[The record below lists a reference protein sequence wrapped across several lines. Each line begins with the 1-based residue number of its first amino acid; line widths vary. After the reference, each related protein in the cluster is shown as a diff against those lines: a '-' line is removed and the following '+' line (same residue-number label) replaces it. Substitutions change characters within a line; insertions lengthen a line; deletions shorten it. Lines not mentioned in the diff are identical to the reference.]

1 MATSELDV
9 PRFGQRHRR
18 RGPISLPTGRTAP
31 LAGAARPPALSPLL
45 PARPMFQTFDETALT
60 NAVAPRVGR
69 LRQALAKLKVDAFLV
84 PRGDRHKGEYVPAH
98 DERLKWLTAFSG
110 SAGLAVVAPQRAVLF
125 VDGRYT
131 VQARQQTDTS
141 LFEIE
146 QVPAAKTSDWL
157 LDALGTGQTVGFD
170 PWLHSIDEVERLE
183 AALKPSGIRLKPL
196 ARNPMD
202 KIWGAD
208 QPPPP
213 AAPVVAHPLSRAGR
227 SAQEKIADVQA
238 ALAKGGE
245 DAIVLTLTDSIAWL
259 FNIRGSDIPHT
270 PAVLAFAIV
279 PAEGRASLFV
289 ERDRLSET
297 HASQL
302 EDIADLVPPEA
313 LTEQIDALKA
323 ARKRVRLN
331 PATAAYW
338 FSRRLGE
345 KSVSRGP
352 DPCQRAK
359 AIKNAAEIK
368 GARAAHHR
376 DAVAVCRFLA
386 WLDQEAPS
394 GRLDEI
400 AAARQLEAFRAETG
414 KLKEISFDTI
424 AGSGPN
430 GAIVHYRVN
439 TESNRRIGRGEL
451 FLVDSGAQYGDGT
464 TDVTRTVAVG
474 RPRPE
479 MRTHY
484 TLVLKGHIA
493 VSTALFPE
501 GTRGVELDP
510 LARQALWRHG
520 LDYDHGTGHGVGSY
534 LSVHEGPQS
543 ISRRGEAVLEAG
555 MIISNE
561 PGFYLE
567 DEYGIR
573 IENLVLV
580 NPPMTPEG
588 GDRAMLSFETLTLA
602 PYDRRLIETKLLT
615 SDEKAWVDAYHKRVM
630 TEVGPELAAADRRW
644 LEAATKR
651 L

>member
-1 MATSELDV
+1 
-9 PRFGQRHRR
+9 
-18 RGPISLPTGRTAP
+18 
-31 LAGAARPPALSPLL
+31 
-45 PARPMFQTFDETALT
+45 MFQTFDETALT
-60 NAVAPRVGR
+60 NAIAPRVAQ
-69 LRQALAKLKVDAFLV
+69 LRQAMATLRIDAFLV
-84 PRGDRHKGEYVPAH
+84 PRGDRHRGEYVAAH

-110 SAGLAVVAPQRAVLF
+110 SAGLAIVAARSAVLF

-141 LFEIE
+141 LFEIQ
-146 QVPAAKTSDWL
+146 QVPAAKTADWL
-157 LDALGTGQTVGFD
+157 QGALGTGQTVGFD
-170 PWLHSIDEVERLE
+170 PWLHSIDEIEQLE
-183 AALKPSGIRLKPL
+183 AALKSKGIRLKALP
-196 ARNPMD
+196 RNPID

-227 SAQEKIADVQA
+227 SAEEKIADVQA
-238 ALAKGGE
+238 ALAAAGE
-245 DAIVLTLTDSIAWL
+245 DAIVLTLTDSVAWL

-289 ERDRLSET
+289 EHERLGEA
-297 HASQL
+297 HARQL
-302 EDIADLVPPEA
+302 EEVADLVPPEA
-313 LTEQIDALKA
+313 LTDNIDALKA
-323 ARKRVRLN
+323 AGKRVRLN

-345 KSVSRGP
+345 KCVSRGP

-368 GARAAHHR
+368 GTRAAHHR
-376 DAVAVCRFLA
+376 DGVAVCRFLA
-386 WLDQEAPS
+386 WFDREAPP

-400 AAARQLEAFRAETG
+400 KAASELEAFRAETG

-451 FLVDSGAQYGDGT
+451 FLVDSGAQYADGT
-464 TDVTRTVAVG
+464 TDVTRTIAIG
-474 RPRPE
+474 RPKPE

-493 VSTALFPE
+493 IATAVFPE

-567 DEYGIR
+567 GAYGIR

-580 NPPMTPEG
+580 NPPQKPEG

-602 PYDRRLIETKLLT
+602 PFDRRLIDTKLLT
-615 SDEKAWVDAYHKRVM
+615 GEEKAWVDAYHKRVM
-630 TEVGPELAAADRRW
+630 AEVGPELDAADRRW
-644 LEAATKR
+644 LEGATKR

>member
-1 MATSELDV
+1 
-9 PRFGQRHRR
+9 
-18 RGPISLPTGRTAP
+18 
-31 LAGAARPPALSPLL
+31 
-45 PARPMFQTFDETALT
+45 MFQTFDETALT
-60 NAVAPRVGR
+60 NAVAPRVAQ
-69 LRQALAKLKVDAFLV
+69 LRQALATLRIDAFMV
-84 PRGDRHKGEYVPAH
+84 PRGDRHRGEYVATH

-110 SAGLAVVAPQRAVLF
+110 SAGLAVVAARSAVLF

-141 LFEIE
+141 LFEIQ
-146 QVPAAKTSDWL
+146 QVPAAKTADWL
-157 LDALGTGQTVGFD
+157 QGALGTGQTVGFD
-170 PWLHSIDEVERLE
+170 PWLHSIDEIERLE
-183 AALKPSGIRLKPL
+183 AALKSKGIRLKALP
-196 ARNPMD
+196 RNPID

-213 AAPVVAHPLSRAGR
+213 AAPVVAHPISRAGR
-227 SAQEKIADVQA
+227 SAEEKITDVQA
-238 ALAKGGE
+238 ALAAAGE
-245 DAIVLTLTDSIAWL
+245 DAIVLTLTDSVAWL

-279 PAEGRASLFV
+279 PAEGRAALFV
-289 ERDRLSET
+289 EHERLGET
-297 HASQL
+297 HARQL
-302 EDIADLVPPEA
+302 EEVADLVPPET
-313 LTEQIDALKA
+313 LTDSIDALKA
-323 ARKRVRLN
+323 AGKRVRLN

-338 FSRRLGE
+338 FSKRLGE
-345 KSVSRGP
+345 KCVSRGP

-368 GARAAHHR
+368 GTRAAHHR
-376 DAVAVCRFLA
+376 DGVAVCRFLA
-386 WLDQEAPS
+386 WFDREAPS

-400 AAARQLEAFRAETG
+400 KAASQLEAFRAETG

-451 FLVDSGAQYGDGT
+451 FLVDSGAQYADGT
-464 TDVTRTVAVG
+464 TDVTRTIAIG
-474 RPRPE
+474 RPKPE

-493 VSTALFPE
+493 IATAVFPE
-501 GTRGVELDP
+501 GSRGVELDP

-567 DEYGIR
+567 GAYGIR
-573 IENLVLV
+573 IENLILV
-580 NPPMTPEG
+580 NPPQTPEG

-602 PYDRRLIETKLLT
+602 PFDRRLIDTKLLT
-615 SDEKAWVDAYHKRVM
+615 SDEKAWVDAYHRRVM
-630 TEVGPELAAADRRW
+630 AEVGPELDAADRRW

>member
-1 MATSELDV
+1 
-9 PRFGQRHRR
+9 
-18 RGPISLPTGRTAP
+18 
-31 LAGAARPPALSPLL
+31 
-45 PARPMFQTFDETALT
+45 MFQTFDETALT
-60 NAVAPRVGR
+60 NAVAPRVDQ
-69 LRQALAKLKVDAFLV
+69 LRQAMATLRIDAFLV
-84 PRGDRHKGEYVPAH
+84 PRGDRHRGEYVAAH
-98 DERLKWLTAFSG
+98 DERLKWLTALSG
-110 SAGLAVVAPQRAVLF
+110 SAGLAVVAARSAVLF

-141 LFEIE
+141 LFEIQ
-146 QVPAAKTSDWL
+146 QVPAAKTADWL
-157 LDALGTGQTVGFD
+157 QGTLGTGQTVGFD
-170 PWLHSIDEVERLE
+170 PWLHSIDEIERLE
-183 AALKPSGIRLKPL
+183 AALKSKGIRLKALP
-196 ARNPMD
+196 RNPID

-238 ALAKGGE
+238 ALAAAGE
-245 DAIVLTLTDSIAWL
+245 DAIVLTLTDSVAWL

-279 PAEGRASLFV
+279 PAEGRASLFI
-289 ERDRLSET
+289 ERERLGEA
-297 HASQL
+297 HARQL
-302 EDIADLVPPEA
+302 EEVADLVPPEA
-313 LTEQIDALKA
+313 LTDNIDALKA
-323 ARKRVRLN
+323 AGKRVRLN

-338 FSRRLGE
+338 FSKRLGE
-345 KSVSRGP
+345 KCVSRGP

-368 GARAAHHR
+368 GTRAAHHR
-376 DAVAVCRFLA
+376 DGVAVCRFLA
-386 WLDQEAPS
+386 WFDREAPS

-400 AAARQLEAFRAETG
+400 KAASQLEAFRAETG

-439 TESNRRIGRGEL
+439 TESNLRIGRGVM
-451 FLVDSGAQYGDGT
+451 FLVDSCAQYADGT
-464 TDVTRTVAVG
+464 TDLTPTIAIG
-474 RPRPE
+474 RPKTE

-493 VSTALFPE
+493 IATAVFPE
-501 GTRGVELDP
+501 GSRGVELDP

-567 DEYGIR
+567 GAYGIR

-580 NPPMTPEG
+580 NPPQKPEG

-602 PYDRRLIETKLLT
+602 PFDRRLIDTKLLT
-615 SDEKAWVDAYHKRVM
+615 SEEKAWVDAYHKRVM
-630 TEVGPELAAADRRW
+630 AEVGPELDAADRRW